1 MPVFLVSYAKI
12 WFQKQYLAIKLDL
25 MILNR
30 YLTLNKKEVL
40 KSDFEGIAL

>member
-1 MPVFLVSYAKI
+1 MQRFDFKNSI
-12 WFQKQYLAIKLDL
+12 LAIKLDL
-25 MILNR
+25 KILNR